1 MLVSSSTHGRMAT
14 LGWEINGVDMGE
26 RGCDGVVVATA
37 VGSTG
42 YNLSAGGPIMGWG
55 VDAMVLDVRRPARA
69 RRAAALVLSH
79 SHRIRITSHSIGFSS
94 RVVVDGH
101 VVGSLDEDAV
111 AEIRLGLSTATAG
124 DAARPPVPGPLPRD
138 VRPLMLERLVVSN
151 LVVIRDADL
160 QLGPGLNGADRR
172 DRRGQDDRHR
182 RARPG
187 ARRPHRSSLVGPNG
201 PEAYV
206 EAAFALPPGMLA
218 REAFDGVRELA
229 GEEDEPLILARR
241 VTADGRGRALACGR
255 ATTRAALA
263 AAGEELVSVVSQ
275 HEARALTRPAVQRTL
290 LDGFAGPE
298 QVDRLQAMADAWH
311 GLAEARRALAAAESD
326 AAGADRLID
335 DLGDL
340 VRRVDAVA
348 PEPGESERL
357 RAERERLRH
366 ADALLQAAGG
376 AAHLLE
382 PTDGDGAVTSV
393 GLAERAL
400 AAAEGF
406 DPELGTIGAELRDA
420 LVRLEEVARSLHGYA
435 AGVESD
441 PARLEQLEGRLEL
454 LDDLARRHGSVEGAL
469 QAADEARDRLDRL
482 GRRDTELVRLRE
494 AETAAVAVRK
504 VADDLSTARRTA
516 GAKFARAIERQLADL
531 GMADARVDV
540 RVEAREPGVNGA
552 DEVRLLVAPNPGG
565 TWGSVAETASGGELS
580 RISLAIRVA
589 AQERSGVPMLV
600 FDEVD
605 AGVGGRT
612 ARAVGEKLAALSQTA
627 QVICITHLA
636 QVAALADHHFRVV
649 KEPGDPTVTR
659 VEKLEGDAVDVEL
672 ARMLGGEEDSE
683 EALQLARALRT

>member
-1 MLVSSSTHGRMAT
+1 
-14 LGWEINGVDMGE
+14 
-26 RGCDGVVVATA
+26 
-37 VGSTG
+37 
-42 YNLSAGGPIMGWG
+42 
-55 VDAMVLDVRRPARA
+55 
-69 RRAAALVLSH
+69 
-79 SHRIRITSHSIGFSS
+79 
-94 RVVVDGH
+94 
-101 VVGSLDEDAV
+101 
-111 AEIRLGLSTATAG
+111 
-124 DAARPPVPGPLPRD
+124 
-138 VRPLMLERLVVSN
+138 MLERLVVSN

-160 QLGPGLNGADRR
+160 QFGPGLNVLTGETGA
-172 DRRGQDDRHR
+172 GKTIVT
-182 RARPG
+182 G
-187 ARRPHRSSLVGPNG
+187 ALDLALGGRTEASLVGPNG

-229 GEEDEPLILARR
+229 GEEDEPLVLARR
-241 VTADGRGRALACGR
+241 VSADGRGRALACGR

-275 HEARALTRPAVQRTL
+275 HEARALTRPAVQRAL

-298 QVDRLQAMADAWH
+298 QLDRLQAMSDAWH
-311 GLAEARRALAAAESD
+311 GLTEARRALAAAESD

-340 VRRVDAVA
+340 VRRVDEVA

-357 RAERERLRH
+357 RSERERLRH

-382 PTDGDGAVTSV
+382 PTDGDGAVTGV
-393 GLAERAL
+393 ALAERAL
-400 AAAEGF
+400 AGAEGF

-435 AGVESD
+435 AGVEHD
-441 PARLEQLEGRLEL
+441 PARLEQVEARLQL
-454 LDDLARRHGSVEGAL
+454 LDDLAHRHGSVEGAIA
-469 QAADEARDRLDRL
+469 AADEARDRLERL
-482 GRRDTELVRLRE
+482 GNRDAELVRLRE
-494 AETAAVAVRK
+494 AETAAAGVVRTA
-504 VADDLSTARRTA
+504 ADTLSTARRKA
-516 GAKFARAIERQLADL
+516 GVAFARAIERQLADL
-531 GMADARVDV
+531 GMAEARVDV
-540 RVEAREPGVNGA
+540 RIEAREPGPNGA

-659 VEKLEGDAVDVEL
+659 VEKLEGDAVDTEL

-683 EALQLARALRT
+683 EALQLARSLRS

>member
-1 MLVSSSTHGRMAT
+1 
-14 LGWEINGVDMGE
+14 
-26 RGCDGVVVATA
+26 
-37 VGSTG
+37 
-42 YNLSAGGPIMGWG
+42 
-55 VDAMVLDVRRPARA
+55 
-69 RRAAALVLSH
+69 
-79 SHRIRITSHSIGFSS
+79 
-94 RVVVDGH
+94 
-101 VVGSLDEDAV
+101 
-111 AEIRLGLSTATAG
+111 
-124 DAARPPVPGPLPRD
+124 
-138 VRPLMLERLVVSN
+138 MLERLVVSN

-160 QLGPGLNGADRR
+160 QLGPGLTVLTGETGA
-172 DRRGQDDRHR
+172 GKTIVT
-182 RARPG
+182 G
-187 ARRPHRSSLVGPNG
+187 ALDLALGGRTDSSLVGPNG

-229 GEEDEPLILARR
+229 GDEDEPLILARR

-290 LDGFAGPE
+290 LDGFAGPK
-298 QVDRLQAMADAWH
+298 QVDRLHAMSDAWH
-311 GLAEARRALAAAESD
+311 GLAETRRALAAAESD
-326 AAGADRLID
+326 AAGAGRLID

-348 PEPGESERL
+348 PEVGESERL

-382 PTDGDGAVTSV
+382 PTDGDGAVTTV

-406 DPELGTIGAELRDA
+406 DPDLATIGAELRDA

-482 GRRDTELVRLRE
+482 GRRDTELARLRE
-494 AETAAVAVRK
+494 AETAAAGVVRSA
-504 VADDLSTARRTA
+504 ADTLSTARRTA

-531 GMADARVDV
+531 GMAEARVDV
-540 RVEAREPGVNGA
+540 RVEAREPGLNGA

-589 AQERSGVPMLV
+589 AQERSGIPMLV

-612 ARAVGEKLAALSQTA
+612 ARAVGEKLAALAQTA

-672 ARMLGGEEDSE
+672 ARMLGGEEDSA

>member
-1 MLVSSSTHGRMAT
+1 
-14 LGWEINGVDMGE
+14 
-26 RGCDGVVVATA
+26 
-37 VGSTG
+37 
-42 YNLSAGGPIMGWG
+42 
-55 VDAMVLDVRRPARA
+55 
-69 RRAAALVLSH
+69 
-79 SHRIRITSHSIGFSS
+79 
-94 RVVVDGH
+94 
-101 VVGSLDEDAV
+101 
-111 AEIRLGLSTATAG
+111 
-124 DAARPPVPGPLPRD
+124 
-138 VRPLMLERLVVSN
+138 MLERLVVSN

-160 QLGPGLNGADRR
+160 QFGPGLTVLTGETGA
-172 DRRGQDDRHR
+172 GKTIVT
-182 RARPG
+182 G
-187 ARRPHRSSLVGPNG
+187 ALDLALGGRTDSSLVGPNG
-201 PEAYV
+201 SEAYV

-229 GEEDEPLILARR
+229 GDEDEPLILARR

-275 HEARALTRPAVQRTL
+275 HEARALTRPAVQRAL

-298 QVDRLQAMADAWH
+298 QLDRLHAMSDAWH
-311 GLAEARRALAAAESD
+311 GLTEARRALAAAESD

-335 DLGDL
+335 DLGDV

-348 PEPGESERL
+348 PEAGESERL

-366 ADALLQAAGG
+366 ADTLLQAAGG

-382 PTDGDGAVTSV
+382 PTDGDGAVTGV
-393 GLAERAL
+393 ALAERAL

-406 DPELGTIGAELRDA
+406 DAELGTIGAELRDA

-435 AGVESD
+435 AGVEHD
-441 PARLEQLEGRLEL
+441 PARLEQVEARLDLLE
-454 LDDLARRHGSVEGAL
+454 DLVRRHGSVEDAIR
-469 QAADEARDRLDRL
+469 AADEARDRLDRL
-482 GRRDTELVRLRE
+482 GRRDTELHRLRE
-494 AETAAVAVRK
+494 AETAAAVVVRAA
-504 VADDLSTARRTA
+504 ADTLSTARRTA
-516 GAKFARAIERQLADL
+516 GAAFARAIERQLADL
-531 GMADARVDV
+531 GMAEARVDV
-540 RVEAREPGVNGA
+540 RVEAREPGPNGA

-565 TWGSVAETASGGELS
+565 MWGSVAETASGGELS

-612 ARAVGEKLAALSQTA
+612 ARAVGEKLAALAQTA

-636 QVAALADHHFRVV
+636 QVAALADRHFRVV

-659 VEKLEGDAVDVEL
+659 VERLEGDAVDAEL

-683 EALQLARALRT
+683 EALQLARSLRG

>member
-1 MLVSSSTHGRMAT
+1 
-14 LGWEINGVDMGE
+14 
-26 RGCDGVVVATA
+26 
-37 VGSTG
+37 
-42 YNLSAGGPIMGWG
+42 
-55 VDAMVLDVRRPARA
+55 
-69 RRAAALVLSH
+69 
-79 SHRIRITSHSIGFSS
+79 
-94 RVVVDGH
+94 
-101 VVGSLDEDAV
+101 
-111 AEIRLGLSTATAG
+111 
-124 DAARPPVPGPLPRD
+124 
-138 VRPLMLERLVVSN
+138 MLERLVVSN

-160 QLGPGLNGADRR
+160 QLGPGLTVLTGETGA
-172 DRRGQDDRHR
+172 GKTIVT
-182 RARPG
+182 G
-187 ARRPHRSSLVGPNG
+187 ALDLALGGRTDSSLVGPNG

-290 LDGFAGPE
+290 LDGFAGPK

-393 GLAERAL
+393 GAGRARAGRGRGLRSRARHHRRRAARRARPAGGSGAL
-400 AAAEGF
+400 AARLRG
-406 DPELGTIGAELRDA
+406 GRRVTIRPGSSSSR
-420 LVRLEEVARSLHGYA
+420 G
-435 AGVESD
+435 GC
-441 PARLEQLEGRLEL
+441 EL

-494 AETAAVAVRK
+494 AETAAAGVVRTA
-504 VADDLSTARRTA
+504 ADTLSTARRTA

-531 GMADARVDV
+531 GMAEARVDV
-540 RVEAREPGVNGA
+540 RVEAREPGPNGA

>member
-1 MLVSSSTHGRMAT
+1 
-14 LGWEINGVDMGE
+14 
-26 RGCDGVVVATA
+26 
-37 VGSTG
+37 
-42 YNLSAGGPIMGWG
+42 
-55 VDAMVLDVRRPARA
+55 
-69 RRAAALVLSH
+69 
-79 SHRIRITSHSIGFSS
+79 
-94 RVVVDGH
+94 
-101 VVGSLDEDAV
+101 
-111 AEIRLGLSTATAG
+111 
-124 DAARPPVPGPLPRD
+124 
-138 VRPLMLERLVVSN
+138 MLERLVVSN

-160 QLGPGLNGADRR
+160 QLGPGLTVLTGETGA
-172 DRRGQDDRHR
+172 GKTIVT
-182 RARPG
+182 G
-187 ARRPHRSSLVGPNG
+187 ALDLALGGRTDSSLVGPNG

-290 LDGFAGPE
+290 LDGFAGPK
-298 QVDRLQAMADAWH
+298 QVDRLHAMADAWH

-406 DPELGTIGAELRDA
+406 DPELATIGGELRDA

-469 QAADEARDRLDRL
+469 QAADEARDRLERL
-482 GRRDTELVRLRE
+482 GNRDTELVRLRE
-494 AETAAVAVRK
+494 AETAAAGVVRK
-504 VADDLSTARRTA
+504 AADDLSTARRRPARSSRGRSSASWPTSAWPRRGSTCASRRASPAPTA
-516 GAKFARAIERQLADL
+516 PTRCACWSRPTPAARGGASPRRRRAASCRASRSPSASPRRSAAACRCSCSTRSTPASAAARR
-531 GMADARVDV
+531 ARW
-540 RVEAREPGVNGA
+540 ARSSRRCRRPP
-552 DEVRLLVAPNPGG
+552 R
-565 TWGSVAETASGGELS
+565 SSASRTS
-580 RISLAIRVA
+580 RRWR
-589 AQERSGVPMLV
+589 RS
-600 FDEVD
+600 
-605 AGVGGRT
+605 
-612 ARAVGEKLAALSQTA
+612 
-627 QVICITHLA
+627 
-636 QVAALADHHFRVV
+636 
-649 KEPGDPTVTR
+649 PTTTS
-659 VEKLEGDAVDVEL
+659 A
-672 ARMLGGEEDSE
+672 S
-683 EALQLARALRT
+683 